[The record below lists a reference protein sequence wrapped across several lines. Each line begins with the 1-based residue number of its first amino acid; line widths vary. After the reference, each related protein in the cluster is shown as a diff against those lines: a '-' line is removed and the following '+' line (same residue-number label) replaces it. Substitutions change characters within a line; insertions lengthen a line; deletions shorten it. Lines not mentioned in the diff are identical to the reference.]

1 MAAACAA
8 VTQAAMIAAPPTD
21 ERMAER
27 RFARTVML
35 LIVLG
40 FGLVSLAGM
49 SALAVMLR
57 GEELTGLVDHTY
69 QVEREASGI
78 RLALEE
84 MRSARRGFV
93 LGLRHDSGASYP
105 VAAAKLFK
113 STEGVA
119 KLTRDNPVQQ
129 RNIERIRRI
138 SRTLDSLFR
147 LSMGP
152 SARRSETAEIERQ
165 ELAGKL
171 QAIALHVVAEERR
184 LLAERSR
191 SRDESVRLFYAVLT
205 FTGVLLALVALGS
218 IWVIRRYTGELL
230 RSREDLRAL
239 NENLEDAVAERT
251 TDLQRANDEI
261 QRFAY
266 IVSHDLRSPLVNVMG
281 FTAELEAAIAPLQ
294 GLIERA
300 DAHDPALVDQEMR
313 LAVQEDLPEAV
324 GFIRTSTQKMDRL
337 INAILRLS
345 REGRKTLTPEPLDT
359 GAIAGAV
366 VDALRHRIDELGVKV
381 TVSDRLPGVISDRLA
396 IEQIL
401 SNLVENAV
409 KYLKPG
415 RPGEVEVSG
424 RLEHGRVLLQVSD
437 NGRGIDPR
445 DHERVF
451 DLFRRSGEQDRPGE
465 GIGLAHVRALAYR
478 LGGTISVESELGQG
492 ATFTV
497 NLPAAFAG
505 ERTA

>member
-1 MAAACAA
+1 MRAA
-8 VTQAAMIAAPPTD
+8 QQNL
-21 ERMAER
+21 ERIAER

-40 FGLVSLAGM
+40 FGLVMLAGI

-57 GEELTGLVDHTY
+57 GEEQTTLVDHTY
-69 QVEREASGI
+69 QVERQATGI

-93 LGLRHDSGASYP
+93 LGLRKDSGASYP
-105 VAAAKLFK
+105 AAAARLFK
-113 STEGVA
+113 SIDGVA
-119 KLTRDNPVQQ
+119 GLTRDNPVQQ
-129 RNIERIRRI
+129 RNAEQVRRMA
-138 SRTLDSLFR
+138 SSLDILFR
-147 LSMGP
+147 QSMGP
-152 SARRSETAEIERQ
+152 SLQRSDKAEVERQ
-165 ELAGKL
+165 ILAGKVEAVAMRML
-171 QAIALHVVAEERR
+171 AEERR
-184 LLAERSR
+184 LLAERSA
-191 SRDESVRLFYAVLT
+191 SREGSVQLFYAVLA

-218 IWVIRRYTGELL
+218 VWVIRRYTGELVVSRAEL
-230 RSREDLRAL
+230 RNL
-239 NENLEDAVAERT
+239 NENLEEAVAERT
-251 TDLQRANDEI
+251 VDLQRANDEI

-294 GLIERA
+294 GLIEKVDER
-300 DAHDPALVDQEMR
+300 DPALVSEEMR
-313 LAVQEDLPEAV
+313 LAVGEDLPEAV

-345 REGRKTLTPEPLDT
+345 REGRRTITPEQLDL
-359 GAIAGAV
+359 GAIAHGV
-366 VDALRHRIDELGVKV
+366 IDGLRHRIDELGVEA
-381 TVSDRLPGVISDRLA
+381 TVSDQLPDMISDRLA

-415 RPGEVEVSG
+415 RPGEIRISG
-424 RLEHGRVLLQVSD
+424 RREHGRVLLQIAD

-451 DLFRRSGEQDRPGE
+451 DLFRRSGEQDQPGE

-478 LGGTISVESELGQG
+478 LGGTISVESELGNG

-497 NLPAAFAG
+497 NLPANFAG